1 MDKARQ
7 ARPHLDPDRTT
18 PLGTLRYA
26 IEFYAAA
33 IATDDAIGDM
43 PGHEAIAPI
52 TVNYLIG
59 HAIELGFKAYL
70 LHCRV
75 PLDHIKNKI
84 GHRLVQARDEA
95 MALGLGSHFQPKAE
109 WGDVLEVLSDLY
121 SDKQFEYIETGSK
134 LFPIFG
140 PLQGYAAGL
149 LRAVAGVV
157 PSGDLLLREN
167 HKPGAI
173 LAKAP

>member
-1 MDKARQ
+1 MDKARP
-7 ARPHLDPDRTT
+7 ARPHLDPERTT

-33 IATDDAIGDM
+33 IVTDDAIGDM
-43 PGHEAIAPI
+43 PGHDAVAPI

-59 HAIELGFKAYL
+59 HAIELGLKAYL
-70 LHCRV
+70 LHRDV
-75 PLDHIKNKI
+75 PLDHIKYKI
-84 GHRLVQARDEA
+84 GHRLVKARDQA
-95 MALGLGSHFQPKAE
+95 MELGLGEHFQPKAD
-109 WGDVLEVLSDLY
+109 WGDVLEVLDGLY

-157 PSGDLLLREN
+157 PSGTLLLRDN
-167 HKPGAI
+167 HKPGVI
-173 LAKAP
+173 LARTL